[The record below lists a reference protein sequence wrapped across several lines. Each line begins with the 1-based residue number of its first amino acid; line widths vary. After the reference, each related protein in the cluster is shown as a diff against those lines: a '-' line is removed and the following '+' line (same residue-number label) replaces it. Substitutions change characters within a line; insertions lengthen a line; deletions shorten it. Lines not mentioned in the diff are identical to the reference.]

1 MKIVNLYTNPRV
13 AFENS
18 HIFVFLMFIRALF
31 NILKTVTKWKQI
43 LFISQTAF
51 LIIYGGLAMHKQ

>member
-31 NILKTVTKWKQI
+31 KVNKWKQI
-43 LFISQTAF
+43 LFISQTAL